1 MWKLPAKSQGSELVA
16 IVADSSSL
24 IGLHAIGRLNLLE
37 FVYGEV
43 IIPPAVARE
52 VQASV
57 PLPRWIII
65 QTPVPLAMEFPSQL
79 GSGEREAIA
88 LASQIHPEAL
98 LVDDLPARRTAGRL
112 GLRLSGAVGTLI
124 AAKRLGLLEEIRPDL
139 DALRAASFH
148 ISAELYRIA
157 LKLAGEH

>member
-1 MWKLPAKSQGSELVA
+1 VA

-37 FVYGEV
+37 SIYGEV

-57 PLPRWIII
+57 LLPIWIVV
-65 QTPVPLAMEFPSQL
+65 QAPKPDCMEFPSQL
-79 GSGEREAIA
+79 GPGEREALL

-98 LVDDLPARRTAGRL
+98 LLDDLPARRTAVRL
-112 GLRLSGAVGTLI
+112 GLRLSGVVGTLI
-124 AAKRLGLLEEIRPDL
+124 AAKRLGLLEAVRPDL
-139 DALRAASFH
+139 DALCAAKFH
-148 ISAELYRIA
+148 ISAELYHTAR
-157 LKLAGEH
+157 KLAGEQ